1 MPASRISAAA
11 RRPLRTFYFISFLVL
26 GMAACTD
33 EGPDNAASRRT
44 TETDTAVAITDT
56 STGKPAPAADSTT
69 APAGDTTAGLMPP
82 QPGGRYYFIH
92 PKDSAGK
99 AFLISLSPEQLT
111 IVYALN
117 RVDAGPARRTDTL
130 VIPTEWAADLMAYSP
145 YPAEVPAL
153 AGVKKIIF
161 FSYPIQA
168 FGVYEN
174 GRLIRWGPT
183 SMGKKSTPTPT
194 GLFFSNWKSK
204 ETISTVDDDWVLK
217 WNFNV
222 SNKGGVG
229 WHQYQMP
236 GYPASHS
243 CMRLFEYDARWL
255 YDWAD
260 QWRLTPDRGSVLLK
274 GTSCVI
280 FGQYAFGS
288 LKPWR
293 HLPADGAANDISPDA
308 LAAEVQGFMDK
319 ILEAQA
325 ARDAAPAAMAKNT
338 GADSNRTSAPVVP

>member
-1 MPASRISAAA
+1 MSASRITAAA
-11 RRPLRTFYFISFLVL
+11 PGPLRISVLFFLIL
-26 GMAACTD
+26 LCLAACT
-33 EGPDNAASRRT
+33 EGTDDSARRRLDSDT
-44 TETDTAVAITDT
+44 TVATADTATTAALT
-56 STGKPAPAADSTT
+56 ADSTAT
-69 APAGDTTAGLMPP
+69 LTNSFAPPHSV
-82 QPGGRYYFIH
+82 QRYYFIH

-99 AFLISLSPEQLT
+99 AFLKSLSPEQLK

-117 RVDAGPARRTDTL
+117 RVDPGPARRTDTL
-130 VIPTEWAADLMAYSP
+130 VIPSEWAADLMAYSP
-145 YPAEVPAL
+145 FPAQVPAL

-161 FSYPIQA
+161 FAYPIQA

-174 GRLIRWGPT
+174 GQLIRWGPT

-222 SNKGGVG
+222 SNRGGIG

-243 CMRLFEYDARWL
+243 CMRLFEHDARWL

-260 QWRLTPDRGSVLLK
+260 QWRLTPDGGSVVLK
-274 GTSCVI
+274 GTPCVI
-280 FGQYAFGS
+280 FGSYPFGQ

-293 HLPADGAANDISPDA
+293 HLPADGAANNISPDA
-308 LAAEVQGFMDK
+308 LAAEVQPFMDK
-319 ILEAQA
+319 IMDAQQ
-325 ARDAAPAAMAKNT
+325 ARDASPLATNS
-338 GADSNRTSAPVVP
+338 GVDSNRTTAPVVP